1 MSQTSLRLLCI
12 AFFFFATSFAT
23 AQDKRL
29 VDVDDYFTQSHIAE
43 CEASPD
49 GRYVAYVETRWEL
62 PRERRNGDIWIV
74 DSESG
79 ETRRMTF
86 DTAYDGSPSWSPDG
100 RFLYFTSARSR
111 DDGEAP
117 YNGKTQVWRIEVDS
131 GAITPALSLD
141 QGIAGYELSHDGMR
155 LYYAVNEKTDD
166 KDWAGLRSAY
176 SGLEYGRGKRSTSQ
190 IWVLDL
196 ESWRTELLLD
206 EGEFVREFT
215 VSPDESHI
223 AMITAVDDLLI
234 NHEGQSRMRIFDA
247 ETKEIE
253 TLEDSL
259 WRDTDADL
267 HGWLEMPAWS
277 ADGTRL
283 AFRAVYDG
291 YPAEMYCADVRTS
304 DVWQIERPEGVSIY
318 GGKIAWHEGG
328 IMFLGE
334 MKARTHVFRA
344 SVLDNGEQGE
354 SGQVTQGDI
363 VVFDFTLPPNGH
375 GYVIK
380 SDPESD
386 RDVFYLESDLSLT
399 RITNSNPQTAEWKRP
414 QMSLVQWE
422 GAEGDTVEGI
432 LELPPDYD
440 PADGPLPTIV
450 QIHGG
455 PTSAAVYCFRF
466 WPYGRTLLPSKG
478 YALLIPNYR
487 GSTGFGDDFMTDLV
501 GRENDI
507 EVEDIMRGVDWL
519 IGEGIA
525 DPDRLGVMG
534 WSNGGFLTNALI
546 TNSQRFKAASSGAGV
561 VDQTIQWGLEDTP
574 GHVINFMSGNLPWED
589 PAAYIEGSP
598 LYKLGDVTTPTLIH
612 VGEFDARVPTAHAR
626 TLFRG
631 LNYYGNA
638 PTQLV
643 VYPGE
648 GHSLST
654 YTHRKAKMEW
664 DLAWFD
670 RYLKQPQP
678 AGE

>member
-1 MSQTSLRLLCI
+1 MSRFIRLLLF
-12 AFFFFATSFAT
+12 AFILSAIPFAT
-23 AQDKRL
+23 AQEKRL
-29 VDVDDYFTQSHIAE
+29 VEIDDYFTQSHIAE

-49 GRYVAYVETRWEL
+49 GKYVAYVESRWEL
-62 PRERRNGDIWIV
+62 PREKRNGDIWIA
-74 DSESG
+74 DAETG

-86 DTAYDGSPSWSPDG
+86 DTVYDGSLSWGPDG
-100 RFLYFTSARSR
+100 EFLYFTSARSR

-117 YNGKTQVWRIEVDS
+117 YNDKTQVWRIQVDS
-131 GAITPALSLD
+131 GAITPATSLED
-141 QGIAGYELSHDGMR
+141 GVAGYELSQDGER

-166 KDWAGLRSAY
+166 EVWADLRGDY
-176 SGLEYGRGKRSTSQ
+176 PDLEYGRGTRRTTQ

-196 ESWRTELLLD
+196 ETWHSELLLD

-215 VSPDESHI
+215 VSPDEKHI

-234 NHEGQSRMRIFDA
+234 NHEGQSRMRIYNA

-259 WRDTDADL
+259 WRDTETDL
-267 HGWLEMPAWS
+267 HGWIEMPAWS
-277 ADGTRL
+277 EDGTRL
-283 AFRAVYDG
+283 AFRVVYDG
-291 YPAEMYCADVRTS
+291 YPADMYCTDVQTS

-318 GGKIAWHEGG
+318 GGRMVWFDDAIVY
-328 IMFLGE
+328 LGE
-334 MKARTHVFRA
+334 IKARTHLYGTEV
-344 SVLDNGEQGE
+344 SGNGEQGE
-354 SGQVTQGDI
+354 AVQITQGDV
-363 VVFDFTLPPNGH
+363 VVFDFSIAQNEG
-375 GYVIK
+375 GFVIK
-380 SDPESD
+380 ADPTSG
-386 RDVFYLESDLSLT
+386 RDLFAIQEDMAFR
-399 RITNSNPQTAEWKRP
+399 RITNSNPQAAEWKRP

-455 PTSAAVYCFRF
+455 PTAAAPYCFRF

-519 IGEGIA
+519 IGEGVA

-561 VDQTIQWGLEDTP
+561 VDQTLQWALEDTP

-589 PAAYIEGSP
+589 PEAYIEGSP

-612 VGEFDARVPTAHAR
+612 VGQYDARVPAAHAR

-638 PTQLV
+638 PTQLI

-664 DLAWFD
+664 DVAWFE
-670 RYLKQPQP
+670 RYLK
-678 AGE
+678 